1 MKEIKELNKWREIPC
16 SSNIFKMAVLP
27 DLTYTFN
34 AISTKIQE
42 NRLMDIDK
50 WIQKSTWRNKRLII
64 ANTRLEEQNKIEDF
78 KIYQKATIIKTVG

>member
-1 MKEIKELNKWREIPC
+1 
-16 SSNIFKMAVLP
+16 MAVLP

-42 NRLMDIDK
+42 NHLMDIDK

-78 KIYQKATIIKTVG
+78 KIYQKATIIKTVEC